1 MSSDA
6 QAPAGGPTTA
16 ASGAGSGVAD
26 QSSAKPRK
34 ERVFLVVVDD
44 SEEMP
49 VALHFASRRARTSGG
64 RVALLHVTSPAD
76 FQHWAAVGDL
86 MRQEAREEGE
96 QLLQKLAR
104 EVYEWAGNY
113 PILYIREGDVREELV
128 NLIESE
134 PTISV
139 LVLAASPSSGGPG
152 PIITYLLGKK
162 APQSR
167 IPITI
172 VPGNLTDEELIEI
185 T

>member
-1 MSSDA
+1 MSSET
-6 QAPAGGPTTA
+6 QAP
-16 ASGAGSGVAD
+16 SGASNQTTD
-26 QSSAKPRK
+26 TPRR
-34 ERVFLVVVDD
+34 ERIFLVVVDD

-49 VALHFASRRARTSGG
+49 VALHFASRRARNSDG
-64 RVALLHVTSPAD
+64 RVALLHVSSPAD
-76 FQHWAAVGDL
+76 FQHWAAVGNL

-96 QLLQKLAR
+96 QLLQKLAG
-104 EVYEWAGNY
+104 EVQEWSGKY

-139 LVLAASPSSGGPG
+139 LVLAASTGSGGPG
-152 PIITYLLGKK
+152 PIITYLLSKK

-167 IPITI
+167 VPITI
-172 VPGNLTDEELIEI
+172 VPGNLSDEELIEI

>member
-6 QAPAGGPTTA
+6 QAPAGAPSPATEKG
-16 ASGAGSGVAD
+16 
-26 QSSAKPRK
+26 RK

-49 VALHFASRRARTSGG
+49 VALHFACRRARNSGG
-64 RVALLHVTSPAD
+64 RVALFYVSSPAD

-96 QLLQKLAR
+96 QLLQRLAG
-104 EVYEWAGNY
+104 EVQEWAGSY

-134 PTISV
+134 PTISI
-139 LVLAASPSSGGPG
+139 LVLAASTGSGGPG

-162 APQSR
+162 ARQSR

-172 VPGNLTDEELIEI
+172 VPGNLSDEELIEI

>member
-6 QAPAGGPTTA
+6 QAPAGAEEQTTDK
-16 ASGAGSGVAD
+16 S
-26 QSSAKPRK
+26 RK

-49 VALHFASRRARTSGG
+49 VALRFASWRARNSNG
-64 RVALLHVTSPAD
+64 RVALLHVSSPAD

-96 QLLQKLAR
+96 QLLQKLSGN
-104 EVYEWAGNY
+104 VQEWSGSY

-139 LVLAASPSSGGPG
+139 LVLAASTGSGGPG

-162 APQSR
+162 ARQSR

>member
-1 MSSDA
+1 MSADVESPAAGSD
-6 QAPAGGPTTA
+6 PAGDT
-16 ASGAGSGVAD
+16 V
-26 QSSAKPRK
+26 KR
-34 ERVFLVVVDD
+34 ERVFLVVVDE

-49 VALHFASRRARTSGG
+49 VALQFACRRARHSGG
-64 RVALLHVTSPAD
+64 RVALLHVSSPAD

-96 QLLQKLAR
+96 QLLQKLAGQ
-104 EVYEWAGNY
+104 VQEWAGNY

-134 PTISV
+134 PTISI
-139 LVLAASPSSGGPG
+139 LVLAASTGSGGPG

-162 APQSR
+162 ARQSR

>member
-1 MSSDA
+1 MSSEA
-6 QAPAGGPTTA
+6 QAPAGAPE
-16 ASGAGSGVAD
+16 GSPQKA
-26 QSSAKPRK
+26 RK
-34 ERVFLVVVDD
+34 ERVFLAVVDD

-49 VALHFASRRARTSGG
+49 VALHYACRRARGSGG
-64 RVALLHVTSPAD
+64 RVALLYVTTPAA

-96 QLLQKLAR
+96 QLLQKLSA
-104 EVYEWAGNY
+104 EVYEWAGSY

-128 NLIESE
+128 SLIESE

-139 LVLAASPSSGGPG
+139 LVLAASTGAGGPG
-152 PIITYLLGKK
+152 PLITYLLGKK
-162 APQSR
+162 ARQNR

>member
-1 MSSDA
+1 MSSNA
-6 QAPAGGPTTA
+6 QAPAGADSQTT
-16 ASGAGSGVAD
+16 D
-26 QSSAKPRK
+26 KEKK
-34 ERVFLVVVDD
+34 ERIFLVVVDD

-49 VALHFASRRARTSGG
+49 VALHFAARRARNSDG
-64 RVALLHVTSPAD
+64 RVALLHVSSPAD

-96 QLLQKLAR
+96 QLLQKLAG
-104 EVYEWAGNY
+104 EVQEWSGSY
-113 PILYIREGDVREELV
+113 PILYIREGDIREELV

-134 PTISV
+134 PTICI
-139 LVLAASPSSGGPG
+139 LVLAASTGSGGPG
-152 PIITYLLGKK
+152 PLITYLLGKK
-162 APQSR
+162 ARQSR

>member
-1 MSSDA
+1 MSGEA
-6 QAPAGGPTTA
+6 QAPAATPVA
-16 ASGAGSGVAD
+16 ASEPA
-26 QSSAKPRK
+26 RK

-49 VALHFASRRARTSGG
+49 VALHFACRRARSSGG
-64 RVALLHVTSPAD
+64 RVALLYVSTPAD

-96 QLLQKLAR
+96 QLLQKLAA
-104 EVYEWAGNY
+104 EVYEWAGSY

-128 NLIESE
+128 KLIESE
-134 PTISV
+134 PTISIM
-139 LVLAASPSSGGPG
+139 VLAASTGSGGPG

-162 APQSR
+162 ARQSR
-167 IPITI
+167 VPITI

>member
-1 MSSDA
+1 MNSDA
-6 QAPAGGPTTA
+6 QAPDGAAETAGETG
-16 ASGAGSGVAD
+16 
-26 QSSAKPRK
+26 RK
-34 ERVFLVVVDD
+34 ERIFLVVVDD

-49 VALHFASRRARTSGG
+49 VALHFACRRARSSGG
-64 RVALLHVTSPAD
+64 RVALLYVTSPAD

-96 QLLQKLAR
+96 QLLQKLSG
-104 EVYEWAGNY
+104 EVQAWAGSY

-128 NLIESE
+128 TLIESE

-139 LVLAASPSSGGPG
+139 LVLAASTGSGGPG
-152 PIITYLLGKK
+152 PIIGYLLGKK
-162 APQSR
+162 ARQSR